1 MKHDPIVR
9 SDHPFTDSIGHA
21 RRHSRAENLL
31 PESRRQRRE
40 ITHRHKLA
48 SDAVTTNRLRTLLR
62 PRMIVLHVL
71 VVVLVVVMA
80 NLSAWQFGRLDDRR
94 AFNDQVRSRAN
105 TPPVAIVDIAGLSPD
120 EVEWRPVIVRG
131 TFRAEDEVIV
141 LNRSQN
147 NTAGIDALTPLDFTH
162 DGKKFVVLVDRGFV
176 PLSAEVPPPPPAG
189 EVEFLARAR
198 KSQQRRLGGL
208 TDPSEGI
215 LREVQRVDVDR
226 LAEQMKSSDD
236 QTVLPFYVDYLQS
249 TDGAD
254 DIVIAKVADPEL
266 SEGSHLSYAIQ
277 WIIFSLCA
285 IVAWAILVRRA
296 LRSRPS
302 A

>member
-1 MKHDPIVR
+1 
-9 SDHPFTDSIGHA
+9 
-21 RRHSRAENLL
+21 
-31 PESRRQRRE
+31 
-40 ITHRHKLA
+40 
-48 SDAVTTNRLRTLLR
+48 
-62 PRMIVLHVL
+62 
-71 VVVLVVVMA
+71 
-80 NLSAWQFGRLDDRR
+80 
-94 AFNDQVRSRAN
+94 
-105 TPPVAIVDIAGLSPD
+105 
-120 EVEWRPVIVRG
+120 
-131 TFRAEDEVIV
+131 
-141 LNRSQN
+141 
-147 NTAGIDALTPLDFTH
+147 
-162 DGKKFVVLVDRGFV
+162 
-176 PLSAEVPPPPPAG
+176 
-189 EVEFLARAR
+189 
-198 KSQQRRLGGL
+198 
-208 TDPSEGI
+208 